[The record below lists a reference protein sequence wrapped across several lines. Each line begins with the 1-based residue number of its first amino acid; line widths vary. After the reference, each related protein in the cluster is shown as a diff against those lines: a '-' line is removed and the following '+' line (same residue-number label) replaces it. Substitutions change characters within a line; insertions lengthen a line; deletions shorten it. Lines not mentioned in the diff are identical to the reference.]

1 MTMIERQ
8 ANILLKMSQ
17 LLQTVA
23 FHHAKIYF
31 QKVRISNKKVNQ
43 KVFLVVRHVNCELG
57 TFLSFHIHSWS
68 WNAVKKY
75 LLRVRDR
82 GNVVTSIVA
91 DKDMLIMLFTLLWL
105 LYY

>member
-43 KVFLVVRHVNCELG
+43 KVFLVVRHVNRVLG
-57 TFLSFHIHSWS
+57 TFLSF
-68 WNAVKKY
+68 
-75 LLRVRDR
+75 
-82 GNVVTSIVA
+82 TSTPGVGTQSKNTCSKSEIEA
-91 DKDMLIMLFTLLWL
+91 MW
-105 LYY
+105 